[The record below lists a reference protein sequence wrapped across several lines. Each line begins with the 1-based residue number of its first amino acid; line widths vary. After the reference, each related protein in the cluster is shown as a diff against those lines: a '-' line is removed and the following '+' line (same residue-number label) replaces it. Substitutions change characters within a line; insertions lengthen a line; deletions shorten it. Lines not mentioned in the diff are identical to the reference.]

1 MAVYDFV
8 AAVLDT
14 SPVLEMARGDIGTV
28 SDIQARS
35 ATHWLTLVVP
45 AVGDVLLGVNYGN
58 QGTSL
63 TGTLVTGGGGPT
75 YFAF

>member
-8 AAVLDT
+8 ASVYDV
-14 SPVLEMARGDIGTV
+14 SPVLEMARGNIGTV
-28 SDIQARS
+28 SDVQARS
-35 ATHWLTLVVP
+35 AVHWLTLVAP
-45 AVGDVLLGVNYGN
+45 AVGDVALGVLYGN

-63 TGTLVTGGGGPT
+63 TGTLVTGGGPT